1 MKKAFILPIV
11 MFIVFFVIDLVM
23 FIVLSSINFGKDFTY
38 CFLPAIFIEI
48 AIYGSVILNE
58 VIKYKEK
65 KAEKKDEKQDE
76 QITGNG
82 DKK

>member
-11 MFIVFFVIDLVM
+11 MFIVFFV
-23 FIVLSSINFGKDFTY
+23 F
-38 CFLPAIFIEI
+38 EI

-58 VIKYKEK
+58 VMKYNEK
-65 KAEKKDEKQDE
+65 KAEKKDEKPDE
-76 QITGNG
+76 QITGNS

>member
-38 CFLPAIFIEI
+38 CFLPAIFI
-48 AIYGSVILNE
+48 
-58 VIKYKEK
+58 
-65 KAEKKDEKQDE
+65 
-76 QITGNG
+76 
-82 DKK
+82 